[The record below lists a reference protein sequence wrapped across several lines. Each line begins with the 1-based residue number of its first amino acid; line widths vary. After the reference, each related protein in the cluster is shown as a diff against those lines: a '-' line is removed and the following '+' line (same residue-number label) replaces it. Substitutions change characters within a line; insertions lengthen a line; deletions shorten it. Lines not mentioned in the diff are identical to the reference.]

1 MAVNVW
7 HGIGNLGKDPDVRQM
22 NDGKTVVNFSLA
34 ISEKYTDKAGEKK
47 EITEWVNVV
56 FFGKLADIA
65 ASYLTKG
72 SKAYVEGK
80 LKTETYEKDGQTRSI
95 TKIIGS
101 KLEMLGSKPA
111 NKPQKASERAQ
122 SNSFDEMDED
132 IPF

>member
-1 MAVNVW
+1 MAVNQW

-22 NDGKTVVNFSLA
+22 NDGKTVVNLSLA
-34 ISEKYTDKAGEKK
+34 ISEKYIDKSGEKK

-56 FFGKLADIA
+56 FFGKLADVA
-65 ASYLTKG
+65 ANYLTKG

-80 LKTETYEKDGQTRSI
+80 LKTESYEKDGQTRYI

-101 KLEMLGSKPA
+101 KLEMLGSKPV
-111 NKPQKASERAQ
+111 NKPQKASERSQ
-122 SNSFDEMDED
+122 SDSFDEMDSD

>member
-1 MAVNVW
+1 MAVNAW

-22 NDGKTVVNFSLA
+22 SDGKTVVNLSLA
-34 ISEKYTDKAGEKK
+34 ISEKYIDKSGEKK

-56 FFGKLADIA
+56 FFGKLADVA

-80 LKTETYEKDGQTRSI
+80 LKTESYEKDGQIRYI

-101 KLEMLGSKPA
+101 KLEMLGSKPS
-111 NKPQKASERAQ
+111 NKPQKAPERAQ